1 MQADASKVVDGNG
14 EPQVVYHGSR
24 KGGFSI
30 FDDGQGAS
38 GAMRRKEARFRSSG
52 ESGSAVQALLADGTL
67 EQAAGPVVPEAA
79 VEAEGQAVPAP
90 ERGTESLQGTEAA
103 AQGQPVQGQVGTVPT
118 AEPARPSKAEDFEG
132 MTEQETESALYG
144 DGSLSEEERESF
156 VRNRIASLEKEL
168 ARLEKNPPKMGD
180 DIGAYKRDRAAHEEK
195 KARTRRKK
203 EYWERV
209 ESLAI
214 TRRNRKRT
222 EEEAREDLARENE
235 ALSEMEHE
243 ALERIYEEQREI
255 VPVGRGAFGYIY
267 DQFRGKAREAIA
279 FLSEKQGGEAIGALH
294 HKDVGDI
301 DLVWGNE
308 GTGHSDG
315 FGLAKLVKYHPEV
328 LKDLQGLIDD
338 MHVVRRN
345 ANRINLE
352 SDTHKAAVRL
362 EWDREKKNWLLTAFE
377 KENSVRDN
385 TTDTG
390 TTVTGKQNDTATLQ
404 NTVAFGKVTQNSG
417 AEPFVGRS
425 LTEEE
430 AGALI
435 ARMEAG
441 AEAAPELELT
451 PENWMAEFG
460 EDGLVETPIGEVKMG
475 ENQLAK
481 MFLKKRD
488 KEFGMVKP
496 TLTDPDVILEEASQA
511 KEGQTAE
518 RPSSYLFVKTFNRG
532 GKKKKFYASVTVSKE
547 GMEVV
552 ISNHYME
559 KEALE
564 KKMEEDGIIYVK
576 DSVLPIGSDRH
587 LAENPQEGS
596 PDLLP
601 TRGNSESETKGSAD
615 SGEKQVPLDD
625 SGNPVYEQA
634 PVEATWEDL
643 LARNEGDEQEAL
655 VTAQAMIDNKE
666 AELEAAR
673 KELAKKPKGKTVA
686 EIQRS
691 KAERKRRT
699 EEARRGLEYWRKV
712 AAWPEEK
719 RKAEE
724 HARKMNERNKR
735 SLAAKNNPSMP
746 FSKRNAALGEANT
759 FRELFLRMLATG
771 EVQIKESALMELG
784 MTKSDVRGLMTPPPL
799 VSERHGKTLDNLVQD
814 MWDIVT
820 DGTVGPYMDAVD
832 IDAVRSV
839 IQESIG
845 SVESRRDAMEQAER
859 LHYMG
864 MTEEE
869 YRNQETGEGMEE
881 AAGGPQET
889 GEERLAAPS
898 EPDAETKAWIEEMGL
913 DYTGEPPFHRSGK
926 EKTESPTAEEAA
938 LRDALSAKLREAG
951 IEVVEDSEAG
961 QRVLDEVNGRHE
973 NRKRKSTND
982 TALPEEES
990 SFKGTVIPFVDT
1002 ANIRKNLESLASNY
1016 ERTDNTSNKNVI
1028 SELGKAIGAEQKG
1041 SSSQY
1046 VTIEAKNGNEVT
1058 IRLSD
1063 HNASVER
1070 MDNAGK
1076 DNAISIVISRK
1087 GNKGIQ
1093 GTGEARIVEYYYP
1106 DKKLRQAGGK
1116 AVAAI
1121 ARSLQ
1126 QTLYSG
1132 EFKDTTG
1139 LADVD
1144 VKNADRIRE
1153 QRVYH
1158 GSGADFEAF
1167 DHSHMGEGEG
1177 AQAYGWGSYVTEV
1190 EGIGRTYAEARL
1202 TEEEFQQRKAIL
1214 EKIKENDLEIRKI
1227 EDSIHEYELS
1237 KEEDNRRVRELENL
1251 LGQEEKAEARNE
1263 NLIANLQ
1270 ESIRE
1275 MRRRM
1280 ESSPRVQAE
1289 LRQSVQELR
1298 EENGRLNEEI
1308 ERQRQGNRHLYTVEI
1323 PDDTGKNYLQWEKRA
1338 DAVLERT
1345 GITVE
1350 EYEANDMAT
1359 GEDVYRYLSR
1369 KLGSDK
1375 AASEYLSGMG
1385 YTGISYPA
1393 QYLSGGRSDGARN
1406 YVIFKESD
1414 LKITDYVRFFRTPG
1428 GEAYGYTV
1436 DGKIYLD
1443 PRIAT

>member
-1 MQADASKVVDGNG
+1 M
-14 EPQVVYHGSR
+14 
-24 KGGFSI
+24 
-30 FDDGQGAS
+30 
-38 GAMRRKEARFRSSG
+38 
-52 ESGSAVQALLADGTL
+52 
-67 EQAAGPVVPEAA
+67 
-79 VEAEGQAVPAP
+79 
-90 ERGTESLQGTEAA
+90 
-103 AQGQPVQGQVGTVPT
+103 
-118 AEPARPSKAEDFEG
+118 
-132 MTEQETESALYG
+132 
-144 DGSLSEEERESF
+144 
-156 VRNRIASLEKEL
+156 RNRIASLEKEL

-655 VTAQAMIDNKE
+655 
-666 AELEAAR
+666 
-673 KELAKKPKGKTVA
+673 
-686 EIQRS
+686 
-691 KAERKRRT
+691 
-699 EEARRGLEYWRKV
+699 
-712 AAWPEEK
+712 
-719 RKAEE
+719 
-724 HARKMNERNKR
+724 
-735 SLAAKNNPSMP
+735 
-746 FSKRNAALGEANT
+746 
-759 FRELFLRMLATG
+759 
-771 EVQIKESALMELG
+771 
-784 MTKSDVRGLMTPPPL
+784 
-799 VSERHGKTLDNLVQD
+799 
-814 MWDIVT
+814 
-820 DGTVGPYMDAVD
+820 
-832 IDAVRSV
+832 
-839 IQESIG
+839 
-845 SVESRRDAMEQAER
+845 
-859 LHYMG
+859 
-864 MTEEE
+864 
-869 YRNQETGEGMEE
+869 
-881 AAGGPQET
+881 
-889 GEERLAAPS
+889 
-898 EPDAETKAWIEEMGL
+898 
-913 DYTGEPPFHRSGK
+913 
-926 EKTESPTAEEAA
+926 
-938 LRDALSAKLREAG
+938 
-951 IEVVEDSEAG
+951 
-961 QRVLDEVNGRHE
+961 
-973 NRKRKSTND
+973 
-982 TALPEEES
+982 ES
-990 SFKGTVIPFVDT
+990 SLP
-1002 ANIRKNLESLASNY
+1002 
-1016 ERTDNTSNKNVI
+1016 
-1028 SELGKAIGAEQKG
+1028 
-1041 SSSQY
+1041 
-1046 VTIEAKNGNEVT
+1046 
-1058 IRLSD
+1058 
-1063 HNASVER
+1063 
-1070 MDNAGK
+1070 M
-1076 DNAISIVISRK
+1076 
-1087 GNKGIQ
+1087 
-1093 GTGEARIVEYYYP
+1093 
-1106 DKKLRQAGGK
+1106 
-1116 AVAAI
+1116 
-1121 ARSLQ
+1121 
-1126 QTLYSG
+1126 
-1132 EFKDTTG
+1132 
-1139 LADVD
+1139 
-1144 VKNADRIRE
+1144 
-1153 QRVYH
+1153 
-1158 GSGADFEAF
+1158 
-1167 DHSHMGEGEG
+1167 
-1177 AQAYGWGSYVTEV
+1177 
-1190 EGIGRTYAEARL
+1190 
-1202 TEEEFQQRKAIL
+1202 
-1214 EKIKENDLEIRKI
+1214 
-1227 EDSIHEYELS
+1227 
-1237 KEEDNRRVRELENL
+1237 
-1251 LGQEEKAEARNE
+1251 
-1263 NLIANLQ
+1263 
-1270 ESIRE
+1270 
-1275 MRRRM
+1275 
-1280 ESSPRVQAE
+1280 
-1289 LRQSVQELR
+1289 
-1298 EENGRLNEEI
+1298 
-1308 ERQRQGNRHLYTVEI
+1308 
-1323 PDDTGKNYLQWEKRA
+1323 
-1338 DAVLERT
+1338 
-1345 GITVE
+1345 
-1350 EYEANDMAT
+1350 
-1359 GEDVYRYLSR
+1359 
-1369 KLGSDK
+1369 
-1375 AASEYLSGMG
+1375 
-1385 YTGISYPA
+1385 
-1393 QYLSGGRSDGARN
+1393 
-1406 YVIFKESD
+1406 
-1414 LKITDYVRFFRTPG
+1414 
-1428 GEAYGYTV
+1428 
-1436 DGKIYLD
+1436 
-1443 PRIAT
+1443 